1 MAFYYY
7 IIIGTKIF
15 THGIVVYVNLIII
28 NEYKYIQSTVF
39 LVNMLGYLILA
50 AGMKQRSAN
59 INVKLAYLRN

>member
-39 LVNMLGYLILA
+39 LVNTLGYLILA
-50 AGMKQRSAN
+50 AGMKHRSAN